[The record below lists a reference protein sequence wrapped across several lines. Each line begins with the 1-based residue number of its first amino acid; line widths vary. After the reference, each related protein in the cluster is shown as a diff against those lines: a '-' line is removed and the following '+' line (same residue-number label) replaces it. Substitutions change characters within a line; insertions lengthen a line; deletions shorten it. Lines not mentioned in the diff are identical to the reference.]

1 MSADEKLIAIVSK
14 DTNIQGNTVSKV
26 ISLLNEGNTVP
37 FIARYRKEATGGLDE
52 VKIKEIQDRWTYV
65 LNLSERKQE
74 VLRIIEEQGKLTD
87 ELRNDIE
94 KATQLQKVEDLYRPY
109 KQKRRTRATIAKE
122 KGLEPFAQAIWEQS
136 ESLELEQEATQY
148 FSEEHELSTVEE
160 VLQGVNDI
168 IAEWISDE
176 PAYREFIRNA
186 TMKQGTIQSEEKNKA
201 ADEKQIFEMYYEYS
215 ETVRSL
221 AHRIFSLL

>member
-94 KATQLQKVEDLYRPY
+94 KATQLQK
-109 KQKRRTRATIAKE
+109 
-122 KGLEPFAQAIWEQS
+122 
-136 ESLELEQEATQY
+136 
-148 FSEEHELSTVEE
+148 
-160 VLQGVNDI
+160 
-168 IAEWISDE
+168 
-176 PAYREFIRNA
+176 
-186 TMKQGTIQSEEKNKA
+186 
-201 ADEKQIFEMYYEYS
+201 
-215 ETVRSL
+215 
-221 AHRIFSLL
+221 